1 MRDDGTQQGMR
12 RTAAALVFTALA
24 FGAGTAQ
31 AQITSKPIDTDALVV
46 KPVEAT
52 TGVIGST
59 VNFVSRVTANHFAGP
74 STGGR
79 RSMANQRGSMPKGRN
94 STRHRSPKWRCS
106 GSTMRTDTL
115 QRIENAVL
123 SLFSQRDFHEVSL
136 IDVART
142 AHVSLQTIYKYFGS
156 KEVLVYAMLDV
167 MLGRLAERMLDH
179 LQGIDDARE
188 RLRKT
193 LWVTVDYMDKH
204 PAVILLLFT
213 AVPVSRHNNI
223 GIYESAELMGAFRGV
238 LKDGQARGVLNNTV
252 SSKVLLDVFMGILGR
267 VILMHIVRGERRPL
281 IEQFDEFFNIVW
293 RAMSV
298 E

>member
-1 MRDDGTQQGMR
+1 
-12 RTAAALVFTALA
+12 
-24 FGAGTAQ
+24 
-31 AQITSKPIDTDALVV
+31 
-46 KPVEAT
+46 
-52 TGVIGST
+52 
-59 VNFVSRVTANHFAGP
+59 
-74 STGGR
+74 
-79 RSMANQRGSMPKGRN
+79 MPA
-94 STRHRSPKWRCS
+94 RSPSPPPPRTHDERRAMLA
-106 GSTMRTDTL
+106 TMRTDTL

-252 SSKVLLDVFMGILGR
+252 SSKVLLDVFMGIIGR
-267 VILMHIVRGERRPL
+267 VILMHIVRGEQRPL

>member
-1 MRDDGTQQGMR
+1 MKERTLAPPHAGAEPRASGPQDQRVLLTSMR
-12 RTAAALVFTALA
+12 
-24 FGAGTAQ
+24 
-31 AQITSKPIDTDALVV
+31 S
-46 KPVEAT
+46 
-52 TGVIGST
+52 
-59 VNFVSRVTANHFAGP
+59 
-74 STGGR
+74 
-79 RSMANQRGSMPKGRN
+79 
-94 STRHRSPKWRCS
+94 
-106 GSTMRTDTL
+106 DTL
-115 QRIENAVL
+115 ARIEKAVL
-123 SLFSQRDFHEVSL
+123 DLFSSRDFHEVGL

-142 AHVSLQTIYKYFGS
+142 ANVSLQTIYKYFGS
-156 KEVLVYAMLDV
+156 KEVLVYTMLDV
-167 MLGRLAERMLDH
+167 MLGRLAERMIDH

-238 LKDGQARGVLNNTV
+238 LKDGQARGVLNNAV
-252 SSKVLLDVFMGILGR
+252 SSKVLLDVFMGIIGR

>member
-1 MRDDGTQQGMR
+1 M
-12 RTAAALVFTALA
+12 TAPPLA
-24 FGAGTAQ
+24 SAPDAPPAQTGA
-31 AQITSKPIDTDALVV
+31 KL
-46 KPVEAT
+46 
-52 TGVIGST
+52 
-59 VNFVSRVTANHFAGP
+59 
-74 STGGR
+74 
-79 RSMANQRGSMPKGRN
+79 
-94 STRHRSPKWRCS
+94 HRSALLS
-106 GSTMRTDTL
+106 QMRSDT
-115 QRIENAVL
+115 QARIEKAVL
-123 SLFSQRDFHEVSL
+123 ALFSSRDFHEVGL
-136 IDVART
+136 IDVAR
-142 AHVSLQTIYKYFGS
+142 AANVSLQTIYKYFGS
-156 KEVLVYAMLDV
+156 KEVLVYTMLDV
-167 MLGRLAERMLDH
+167 MLGRLAERMIDH
-179 LQGIDDARE
+179 LQGIDGVRE

-193 LWVTVDYMDKH
+193 CWVTLDYMDKH